1 MALAN
6 KKYEKFYE
14 TTGTGN
20 DKINTTNQ
28 VIFVYLYIYIFIY
41 IFIYIL
47 YIL

>member
-20 DKINTTNQ
+20 DKIDTTKLTIAANACRRKS
-28 VIFVYLYIYIFIY
+28 
-41 IFIYIL
+41 
-47 YIL
+47 